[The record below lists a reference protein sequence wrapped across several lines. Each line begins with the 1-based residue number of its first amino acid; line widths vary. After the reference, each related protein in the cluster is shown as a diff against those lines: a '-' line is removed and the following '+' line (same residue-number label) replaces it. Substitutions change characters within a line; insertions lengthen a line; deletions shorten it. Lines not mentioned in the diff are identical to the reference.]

1 MNNVEIIT
9 KYFPD
14 LNPAQIK
21 LYEELGRIFPEWND
35 KINLIS
41 RKDVENLFERH
52 ILHSLGIAKVINF
65 TMGTQ
70 IMDVGTGGGFPGIP
84 LAIMF
89 PDVAFTLVDSIGK
102 KIKVVQE
109 VAKALDLKNVRAY
122 HARAEEIPGK
132 FDFITGRAVTD
143 INAFYGWVRNKI
155 KTKQQNG
162 LPNGILYLKGGETLK
177 EELSAFRSRAQIF
190 PLPHFFEEEFFETKA
205 VIYIESAGK

>member
-1 MNNVEIIT
+1 MNSVEIIT

-14 LNPAQIK
+14 LNPLQIK
-21 LYEELGRIFPEWND
+21 QYEELGVVFPQWND

-41 RKDVENLFERH
+41 RKDVENLYERH

-89 PDVAFTLVDSIGK
+89 PEVAFTLVDSIGK

-109 VAKALDLKNVRAY
+109 VAEALELKNVRAF
-122 HARAEEIPGK
+122 HARAEDVPGK
-132 FDFITGRAVTD
+132 YDFITGRAVTD

-162 LPNGILYLKGGETLK
+162 LPNGILYLKGGDMT
-177 EELSAFRSRAQIF
+177 EELAPFRKRAQVF
-190 PLPHFFEEEFFETKA
+190 PLDQYFEEEFFHTKA
-205 VIYIESAGK
+205 VVYIESAG

>member
-1 MNNVEIIT
+1 MNSVEILS

-14 LNPAQIK
+14 LSSLQIK
-21 LYEELGRIFPEWND
+21 QYIELGQVFPQWND

-41 RKDVENLFERH
+41 RKDVENLYERH

-65 TMGTQ
+65 TIGTQ

-89 PDVAFTLVDSIGK
+89 PEVAFTLVDSIGK

-109 VAKALDLKNVRAY
+109 VAAALELKNVRAF

-132 FDFITGRAVTD
+132 YDFITGRAVTD

-155 KTKQQNG
+155 KSKQQNG
-162 LPNGILYLKGGETLK
+162 LPNGILYLKGGDMT
-177 EELSAFRSRAQIF
+177 EELAPFKSRAQIF
-190 PLPHFFEEEFFETKA
+190 PLDHYFEEEFFQTKA
-205 VIYIESAGK
+205 VVYIESAGK

>member
-1 MNNVEIIT
+1 MNSVEIIT

-14 LNPAQIK
+14 LNPLQIK
-21 LYEELGRIFPEWND
+21 QYEELGLVFPQWND

-41 RKDVENLFERH
+41 RKDVENLYERH

-70 IMDVGTGGGFPGIP
+70 ILDVGTGGGFPGIP

-89 PDVAFTLVDSIGK
+89 PEVAFTLVDSIGK

-109 VAKALDLKNVRAY
+109 VAKALELKNVRAY

-162 LPNGILYLKGGETLK
+162 LPNGILYLKGGDMT
-177 EELSAFRSRAQIF
+177 EELAPFRKRAQVF
-190 PLPHFFEEEFFETKA
+190 PLDQYFEEEFFQTKA
-205 VIYIESAGK
+205 VVYIESAG